1 MPLQASRK
9 NQLMTEFT
17 ELYKNL
23 SNSEL
28 LKIIAESDKYNPIA
42 VETAKA
48 EIDSRKL
55 SIEELNQAKTEIDKQ
70 EEKKKLETKKRK
82 HQEEKIKEGAS
93 TLFDTINPI
102 QNGIQ
107 TPEKIIRFTTL
118 IFAGIAVY
126 RIFKEFEMFRYMF
139 TDSGAKWD
147 ISMVEYFFP
156 LIVLPLAVLLF
167 WTRKK
172 SGWILL
178 SIFLSYSAI
187 TTIGL
192 FFMNLGRQ
200 PSGIPALESLF
211 PTVSPITYIM
221 TLVFFGG
228 TLWLISKENIR
239 NIYKISKQTM
249 FVTIGLTIA
258 MNLIYMY
265 SIIG

>member
-1 MPLQASRK
+1 
-9 NQLMTEFT
+9 MTEFT

-42 VETAKA
+42 VETAKT

-55 SIEELNQAKTEIDKQ
+55 STEELNQAKTEINKQ
-70 EEKKKLETKKRK
+70 KEKKKLEIEKRK
-82 HQEEKIKEGAS
+82 RQEGKIKEGAS

-107 TPEKIIRFTTL
+107 TPEKIIRLTTL
-118 IFAGIAVY
+118 IFSGIAVY
-126 RIFKEFEMFRYMF
+126 RIIKEFGMLRYMF

-147 ISMVEYFFP
+147 LSMVEYFFP
-156 LIVLPLAVLLF
+156 LIVLPLAAFLF
-167 WTRKK
+167 WKRKK

-178 SIFLSYSAI
+178 SIFLTYSAI
-187 TTIGL
+187 TAIGL
-192 FFMNLGRQ
+192 FLMNIGRQ

-221 TLVFFGG
+221 TLIFFGG
-228 TLWLISKENIR
+228 TLWLISKEEIR

-249 FVTIGLTIA
+249 FLTIGLTIA
-258 MNLIYMY
+258 VNVIYMY

>member
-1 MPLQASRK
+1 
-9 NQLMTEFT
+9 MTEFT

-42 VETAKA
+42 VETAKT

-55 SIEELNQAKTEIDKQ
+55 STEELNQAKTEINKQ
-70 EEKKKLETKKRK
+70 EEKKKLEIEKRK
-82 HQEEKIKEGAS
+82 RQEGKIKENAS

-107 TPEKIIRFTTL
+107 TPEKIIRLTTL
-118 IFAGIAVY
+118 IFSGIAVY
-126 RIFKEFEMFRYMF
+126 RIFKEFGMLRYMF

-147 ISMVEYFFP
+147 LSMVEYFFH
-156 LIVLPLAVLLF
+156 LIVLPLAAFLF
-167 WTRKK
+167 WKRKK

-178 SIFLSYSAI
+178 SIFLTYSAI
-187 TTIGL
+187 TVIGL
-192 FFMNLGRQ
+192 FLMNIGRQ

-221 TLVFFGG
+221 TLIFFGG
-228 TLWLISKENIR
+228 TLWLISKEEIR

-249 FVTIGLTIA
+249 FLTIGLTIA
-258 MNLIYMY
+258 VNVIYMY

>member
-1 MPLQASRK
+1 
-9 NQLMTEFT
+9 MTEFT

-28 LKIIAESDKYNPIA
+28 LKIIAESNKYNPIA
-42 VETAKA
+42 VQTAKT

-55 SIEELNQAKTEIDKQ
+55 SIEELNLAKTEINKQ
-70 EEKKKLETKKRK
+70 EEKKKLEIEKRK
-82 HQEEKIKEGAS
+82 RKEDKIKEGAS

-102 QNGIQ
+102 QNKIQ
-107 TPEKIIRFTTL
+107 TPEKIIRLTTL
-118 IFAGIAVY
+118 IFTGIAVY
-126 RIFKEFEMFRYMF
+126 RIFKEFGMFRYMF

-147 ISMVEYFFP
+147 ISMIEYLFP
-156 LIVLPLAVLLF
+156 IIVLPLAVFLF

-187 TTIGL
+187 TAIGL

-200 PSGIPALESLF
+200 PSGIPAFESLF
-211 PTVSPITYIM
+211 PTVLPITYIM
-221 TLVFFGG
+221 TLIFYGG
-228 TLWLISKENIR
+228 TLWLISKEDIR

-249 FVTIGLTIA
+249 FMTIGLTIA
-258 MNLIYMY
+258 INLIFIY
-265 SIIG
+265 SIIGQ